1 MEGEETFSH
10 QAGRRFFSPA
20 LIALEDGSC
29 HFGRSLGAAGEA
41 SGEVV
46 FNTSMSGYQEILT
59 DPSYKGQIVVMTYPQ
74 IGNYGVRAG
83 DSESR
88 GTFLEGFVVRE
99 YTPSSWTDG
108 GSDLDSFL
116 KERGVISIQ
125 GVDTRALVRRLRMK
139 GAMRG
144 IVSTLDL
151 DPASLREK
159 TLRIRNIG
167 ELDLVGQCSCE
178 SPSRW
183 NGSREK
189 LHPRGLRVAVY
200 DFGAKRGILNSLSSL
215 GIEVTVVP
223 HDFSPE
229 GVLSLHPDGVLFSNG
244 PGDPEVVSYAVDSVS
259 YLVGKI
265 PLLGI
270 CLGHQIICLALGV
283 KIYKLKFGH
292 HGANHPVRDLRTNEV
307 KITSQNHNYAADAE
321 SIGECG
327 AEVTH
332 TNLYDG
338 TVEGMRHEPLSL
350 FGVQFH
356 PEACPG
362 PNDSRHI
369 LGDFVEAM
377 RKHAQ
382 AR

>member
-1 MEGEETFSH
+1 VEGEETFSQ
-10 QAGRRFFSPA
+10 QAGRCFFSPA
-20 LIALEDGSC
+20 LIALEDGS
-29 HFGRSLGAAGEA
+29 HYLGRSLGATGEA
-41 SGEVV
+41 CGEVV

-74 IGNYGVRAG
+74 IGNYGVRGG

-99 YTPSSWTDG
+99 YTPSLWASG

-116 KERGVISIQ
+116 RESGVVSIQ
-125 GVDTRALVRRLRMK
+125 GVDTRALVRRVRTK

-144 IVSTLDL
+144 IISTLDL
-151 DPASLREK
+151 DPVSLHERV
-159 TLRIRNIG
+159 LRVQNIG
-167 ELDLVGQCSCE
+167 ELDLVRQCSCE
-178 SPSRW
+178 SPSQW

-189 LHPRGLRVAVY
+189 LHSRGLRVAVY

-229 GVLSLHPDGVLFSNG
+229 EVLSLGPDGVVLSNG
-244 PGDPEVVSYAVDSVS
+244 PGDPEVVSCAIHSVS
-259 YLVGKI
+259 SLMGEV

-283 KIYKLKFGH
+283 KIHKLKFGH

-321 SIGECG
+321 SIKECG

-338 TVEGMRHEPLSL
+338 TVEGMIHEKLSL

-362 PNDSRHI
+362 PNDSRQI
-369 LGDFVEAM
+369 LGDFVETVK
-377 RKHAQ
+377 KHAQ